1 MTHPGIDMISA
12 FLADSPVTT
21 GTLDERRAAMA
32 ANLPPTAP
40 PDGVTLEPATLGGR
54 PAEWVVPAGLGRGRV
69 VLYLH
74 GGGYCMGNID
84 SHRDL
89 GVRLARA
96 TGAAMCLLDY
106 RLAPEHPFP
115 AAVDDAVAAFRELVA
130 GGVDPAAIALAG
142 DSAGGGLVLA
152 ALLALQEA
160 GDPLPAA
167 GVCLSPWVDLAQTG
181 ASYERLADVDPMI
194 SRESLKVMAD
204 AYLAGADPTT
214 PLASP
219 QYGDLRG
226 LPPLLIEVG
235 ERESLLDE
243 GVAVAERARDA
254 GVDVTLRRWPEMIHV
269 FQLFPADLVPE
280 SAESISGVAAF
291 LTHHLAPP
299 SGDDDARA
307 GER

>member
-1 MTHPGIDMISA
+1 
-12 FLADSPVTT
+12 
-21 GTLDERRAAMA
+21 
-32 ANLPPTAP
+32 
-40 PDGVTLEPATLGGR
+40 
-54 PAEWVVPAGLGRGRV
+54 
-69 VLYLH
+69 
-74 GGGYCMGNID
+74 
-84 SHRDL
+84 
-89 GVRLARA
+89 
-96 TGAAMCLLDY
+96 MCLLDY

-152 ALLALQEA
+152 TLLALREA
-160 GDPLPAA
+160 GDPLPAV

-181 ASYERLADVDPMI
+181 DSYERLADVDPMI
-194 SRESLKVMAD
+194 SRDSLKVMAD

-280 SAESISGVAAF
+280 AAESVSGVAAF
-291 LTHHLAPP
+291 LTRHLAEP
-299 SGDDDARA
+299 SDAGDVRA
-307 GER
+307 GEP